1 MANSRRSFR
10 VPPGLLFALPVVA
23 IFLVVRVVPALSALY
38 LSFTDFTG
46 VARPKW
52 IGLAN
57 YLELTRDP
65 VFRQALLNTIIYT
78 LGVAVPSTLLG
89 LAIAL
94 LLNTTIF
101 FRGLF
106 RTLFFLP
113 AVVSFVSI
121 AVIWAYILN
130 SQFGILNYGLS
141 LLGIPKILWL
151 DSTDWAMP
159 SLIMIGIW
167 KSIGY
172 TTTIYLAGLQA
183 IPQELHEAAKVDGA
197 RAIERFFDITW
208 PLLLPVTVFVLLMTA
223 IVGFQAFDQVLVL
236 TSGGPARA
244 TTTVVLETYKNAFE
258 FLRMGYASAMAFALA
273 VVIGLFSFLLIW
285 RGGSH
290 KGAPA

>member
-121 AVIWAYILN
+121 AVIWAYMLN

-141 LLGIPKILWL
+141 LLGVTILDYVVWRMVK
-151 DSTDWAMP
+151 DVIVCYRCQAVHR
-159 SLIMIGIW
+159 
-167 KSIGY
+167 GY
-172 TTTIYLAGLQA
+172 PANGALKPFDLVTHDRHVYG
-183 IPQELHEAAKVDGA
+183 AAPPGAEEGHHGVD
-197 RAIERFFDITW
+197 
-208 PLLLPVTVFVLLMTA
+208 
-223 IVGFQAFDQVLVL
+223 
-236 TSGGPARA
+236 
-244 TTTVVLETYKNAFE
+244 
-258 FLRMGYASAMAFALA
+258 
-273 VVIGLFSFLLIW
+273 
-285 RGGSH
+285 
-290 KGAPA
+290 